1 MSGPRNRVL
10 RALIAIVVLLFGRRG
25 ERGDERGDDRGRR
38 AEPPLAR
45 ELEVGSTRRVENGVL
60 AMLALGTA
68 AAVAFVV
75 LYVVDPNTQLLGLT
89 LGVAFA
95 AMAAAVVMAAK
106 ALVVRETA
114 IDEYK
119 QFGDEEATEDV
130 AAIAGE
136 PAGGVSRRRLLAGA
150 AGTAGLALGAAAIVP
165 AASFGPNVGDRIR
178 TTPWR
183 RGVRL
188 VDVHRAPIRAG
199 DIQEGNFLTALA
211 EGAERSD
218 LSASLIVVRLAPDQL
233 DLSPKQRAGA
243 PNGIIAFS
251 KICTHAACAVSM
263 FRDPLYPPTSPTPA
277 LVCPCHYSTFDP
289 RRGGEV
295 VFGPAARPLPQLP
308 LQVNGGGEL
317 EAAGDYFGQIGP
329 SYGGIRHD
337 E

>member
-10 RALIAIVVLLFGRRG
+10 RALIALVVLLFGRRG
-25 ERGDERGDDRGRR
+25 ERRQKRGRR
-38 AEPPLAR
+38 AEPPRAR
-45 ELEVGSTRRVENGVL
+45 DLEVGSSRGAENGVL
-60 AMLALGTA
+60 VALALA
-68 AAVAFVV
+68 SASAVAFVV

-95 AMAAAVVMAAK
+95 AMAVAAVVASK
-106 ALVVRETA
+106 ALIVRETA
-114 IDEYK
+114 IDEYHEY
-119 QFGDEEATEDV
+119 GDDEATGDV
-130 AAIAGE
+130 AGLVGE
-136 PAGGVSRRRLLAGA
+136 PANGVSRRRLLAGA

-188 VDVHRAPIRAG
+188 VDVHGAPVRA
-199 DIQEGNFLTALA
+199 DELQEGQFITALA

-233 DLSPKQRAGA
+233 DLPPDRRAGA
-243 PNGIIAFS
+243 PNGILAFS

-289 RRGGEV
+289 RRGGKV

-308 LQVNGGGEL
+308 LQINGTGEL
-317 EAAGDYFGQIGP
+317 EAAGGYVGQIGP
-329 SYGGIRHD
+329 SYGGIRQN

>member
-1 MSGPRNRVL
+1 MIGPRNRVL
-10 RALIAIVVLLFGRRG
+10 RALIALVVLLFGRRG
-25 ERGDERGDDRGRR
+25 ERPQKRDRR
-38 AEPPLAR
+38 AEPPRAR
-45 ELEVGSTRRVENGVL
+45 ELEVGSNSGVENGVL
-60 AMLALGTA
+60 ALLALASA

-89 LGVAFA
+89 LGLAFA
-95 AMAAAVVMAAK
+95 AMAVSAVVASK
-106 ALVVRETA
+106 ALIVRETA
-114 IDEYK
+114 VDEYHEY
-119 QFGDEEATEDV
+119 GDEEATEDV
-130 AAIAGE
+130 AGIVGE

-188 VDVHRAPIRAG
+188 VDVHGAPVRA
-199 DIQEGNFLTALA
+199 DDLQEGNFITALA
-211 EGAERSD
+211 EGAERSE

-233 DLSPKQRAGA
+233 DLPPDRRAGA
-243 PNGIIAFS
+243 PNGILAFS

-263 FRDPLYPPTSPTPA
+263 FRDPLYPPTSPSPA

-289 RRGGEV
+289 RRGGKV

-308 LQVNGGGEL
+308 LQVNGSGEL

-329 SYGGIRHD
+329 SYSGIRQD
-337 E
+337 

>member
-10 RALIAIVVLLFGRRG
+10 RALIALVVLLFGRRG
-25 ERGDERGDDRGRR
+25 ERRQKRARR
-38 AEPPLAR
+38 AEPPRAR
-45 ELEVGSTRRVENGVL
+45 DLEVGSTRGVENGVL
-60 AMLALGTA
+60 VALALA
-68 AAVAFVV
+68 SASAVAFVV

-95 AMAAAVVMAAK
+95 AMAVAAVVASK
-106 ALVVRETA
+106 ALIVRETA
-114 IDEYK
+114 IDEYHEY
-119 QFGDEEATEDV
+119 GDDEATEDV
-130 AAIAGE
+130 AGIVEE
-136 PAGGVSRRRLLAGA
+136 PANGVSRRRLLAGA

-188 VDVHRAPIRAG
+188 VDVRGAPVRA
-199 DIQEGNFLTALA
+199 DELQEGQFITALA

-233 DLSPKQRAGA
+233 DLPPDRRAGA
-243 PNGIIAFS
+243 PNGILAFS

-263 FRDPLYPPTSPTPA
+263 FRNPLYPPTSPTPA

-289 RRGGEV
+289 RRGGKV

-308 LQVNGGGEL
+308 LQVNGSGEL
-317 EAAGDYFGQIGP
+317 EAAGGYFGQIGP
-329 SYGGIRHD
+329 SYGGIRQN